1 MIEIQGL
8 SKQFGENVVLEDINL
23 RIEDGDIYGLVG
35 ASGAGKSTVLRCMN
49 GLIPYTSGSIR
60 VDGKEVKDLV
70 DKDLRDLQKDMA
82 MIFQNFNLMSRKTVY
97 ENIAFPMR
105 CWKYP
110 KDEIDKTV
118 RELAETVGIESK
130 LKEKPI
136 SLSGGQ
142 KQRVAIARALAMNP
156 KILLS
161 DESTSALDPKTTQSI
176 LELLKRINVERNI
189 TIAVVSH
196 QMEVIRSVC
205 NNMSLLEDGRIV
217 ATGSVKELF
226 FRNPHELNAFL
237 GEDSATPPDGYNVKV
252 MFVEGSEMDGLLS
265 DMAKNLEFGYRLV
278 YAKTETYQHETVSVI
293 ALNFPA
299 QARESVRTY
308 LSQRAAAWTDD
319 V

>member
-1 MIEIQGL
+1 MIEIQELG
-8 SKQFGENVVLEDINL
+8 KQFGDNAVLENINL

-49 GLIPYTSGSIR
+49 GLIPYTSGSIK
-60 VDGKEVKDLV
+60 VDGKEVKNL
-70 DKDLRDLQKDMA
+70 KGEDLRSLQKDMA

-110 KDEIDKTV
+110 KGEIDKTV
-118 RELAETVGIESK
+118 CELAETVGIASK
-130 LKEKPI
+130 LKEKPT

-176 LELLKRINVERNI
+176 LALLKKINVERGI
-189 TIAVVSH
+189 TIVVVSH
-196 QMEVIRSVC
+196 QMEVIRAVC
-205 NNMSLLEDGRIV
+205 NNMSLLDKGRIT
-217 ATGSVKELF
+217 ATGPVKELF

-237 GEDSATPPDGYNVKV
+237 GEDGVMSPEGYNVKF
-252 MFVEGSEMDGLLS
+252 MLTDKGDMDGLLS
-265 DMAKNLEFGYRLV
+265 DMAKDLEAGFRLV
-278 YAKTETYQHETVSVI
+278 YARTETYQRETVSVI
-293 ALNFPA
+293 ALNFPLEA
-299 QARESVRTY
+299 KDSVQSY
-308 LSQRAAAWTDD
+308 LSQRAVVWTDD